1 MNVPLKEPVS
11 SFIRV
16 SKPFLTQ
23 RFLLRSKL
31 LLPIQFP
38 HSNVSLHLLP
48 VPLLWKDRARLFL
61 KDFLLIFLSS
71 CFSIVYLL
79 PFHIGARILTG

>member
-16 SKPFLTQ
+16 SKPSLTQ

-31 LLPIQFP
+31 LPIKFP
-38 HSNVSLHLLP
+38 HSDMSLHILP
-48 VPLLWKDRARLFL
+48 IPLLWKDRARLFL

-71 CFSIVYLL
+71 CFSIVYLI
-79 PFHIGARILTG
+79 PFHIGTRILTG